1 MNRKPFFYIM
11 IFFLTF
17 IFANVIRNITSGE
30 PLENY
35 LIYALVGLFILA
47 SIISDFIKIF
57 MNGTSRTLSIG
68 SMITALIYAIIIGFS
83 IKGLTI
89 SHESFDRA
97 IYIAYIIFSAILLVL
112 TLYMDNV
119 RKRSDKVERK

>member
-57 MNGTSRTLSIG
+57 MDGTTHTLTMGSR
-68 SMITALIYAIIIGFS
+68 ITALMYAVIIALS
-83 IKGLTI
+83 IKGLTM

-112 TLYMDNV
+112 TLYMDRV
-119 RKRSDKVERK
+119 RRKSETLK

>member
-57 MNGTSRTLSIG
+57 MDGTTRTLTMG
-68 SMITALIYAIIIGFS
+68 SMITALIYAVIIALS
-83 IKGLTI
+83 IKGLTM

-112 TLYMDNV
+112 TLYMDRV
-119 RKRSDKVERK
+119 RRKSAALK

>member
-57 MNGTSRTLSIG
+57 MDGTTHTLTMG
-68 SMITALIYAIIIGFS
+68 SMITALIYAVIIALS
-83 IKGLTI
+83 IKGLTM

-112 TLYMDNV
+112 TLYMDRV
-119 RKRSDKVERK
+119 RRKSEALK

>member
-17 IFANVIRNITSGE
+17 IFVNVIRNITSGE

-57 MNGTSRTLSIG
+57 MDGTTRTFTMG
-68 SMITALIYAIIIGFS
+68 SMITALIYAVIIALS
-83 IKGLTI
+83 IKGLTM

-112 TLYMDNV
+112 TLYMDRV
-119 RKRSDKVERK
+119 RRKSAALK

>member
-35 LIYALVGLFILA
+35 LVYALVGLFILA

-57 MNGTSRTLSIG
+57 MDGTTRTLTMG
-68 SMITALIYAIIIGFS
+68 SRITALMYAVIIALS
-83 IKGLTI
+83 IKGLTM

-112 TLYMDNV
+112 TLYMDRV
-119 RKRSDKVERK
+119 RRKSEALK

>member
-47 SIISDFIKIF
+47 SIISDFVKIF
-57 MNGTSRTLSIG
+57 MDGTTRTLTMG
-68 SMITALIYAIIIGFS
+68 SRITALIYAVIIALS
-83 IKGLTI
+83 IKGLTM

-112 TLYMDNV
+112 TLYMDRV
-119 RKRSDKVERK
+119 RRKSETLK

>member
-57 MNGTSRTLSIG
+57 MDGTTRTLTMG
-68 SMITALIYAIIIGFS
+68 SRITALIYAVIIALS
-83 IKGLTI
+83 IKGLTM

-112 TLYMDNV
+112 TLYMDRV
-119 RKRSDKVERK
+119 RRKAEALK

>member
-57 MNGTSRTLSIG
+57 MDGTTRTLTMG
-68 SMITALIYAIIIGFS
+68 SRITALMYAVIIALS
-83 IKGLTI
+83 IKGLTM

-112 TLYMDNV
+112 TLYMDRV
-119 RKRSDKVERK
+119 RRKSEAVK

>member
-57 MNGTSRTLSIG
+57 MDGTTRTLTMG
-68 SMITALIYAIIIGFS
+68 SRITALMYAVIIALS
-83 IKGLTI
+83 IKGLTM

-97 IYIAYIIFSAILLVL
+97 IYIAYIIFSAILLIL
-112 TLYMDNV
+112 TLYMESV
-119 RKRSDKVERK
+119 RRKSEALK

>member
-57 MNGTSRTLSIG
+57 MDGTTRTLTMG
-68 SMITALIYAIIIGFS
+68 SMITALIYAVIIALS
-83 IKGLTI
+83 IKGLTM

-112 TLYMDNV
+112 TLYMDRV
-119 RKRSDKVERK
+119 RRKAEALK

>member
-57 MNGTSRTLSIG
+57 MDGTTRTLTMG
-68 SMITALIYAIIIGFS
+68 SMITALIYAVIIALS
-83 IKGLTI
+83 IKGLTM
-89 SHESFDRA
+89 SHESFDRT

-112 TLYMDNV
+112 TLYMDRV
-119 RKRSDKVERK
+119 RRKSETLK

>member
-57 MNGTSRTLSIG
+57 MDGTTRTFTMG
-68 SMITALIYAIIIGFS
+68 SMITALIYAVIIALS
-83 IKGLTI
+83 IKGLTM

-112 TLYMDNV
+112 TLYMDRV
-119 RKRSDKVERK
+119 RRKSETLK

>member
-47 SIISDFIKIF
+47 SIISDFNRMF
-57 MNGTSRTLSIG
+57 MDGTTRTLTMG
-68 SMITALIYAIIIGFS
+68 SMITALIYAVIIALS
-83 IKGLTI
+83 IKGLTM

-112 TLYMDNV
+112 TLYMDRV
-119 RKRSDKVERK
+119 RRKSETLK

>member
-57 MNGTSRTLSIG
+57 MDETTRTLTMG
-68 SMITALIYAIIIGFS
+68 SRITALIYAVIIALS
-83 IKGLTI
+83 IKGLTM

-97 IYIAYIIFSAILLVL
+97 IYIACIIFSAILLVL
-112 TLYMDNV
+112 TLYMDRV
-119 RKRSDKVERK
+119 RRKSETLK

>member
-57 MNGTSRTLSIG
+57 MDGTTRTFTMG
-68 SMITALIYAIIIGFS
+68 SMITAFIYAVIIALS
-83 IKGLTI
+83 IKGLTM

-97 IYIAYIIFSAILLVL
+97 IYIAYIMFSAILLVL
-112 TLYMDNV
+112 TLYMDRV
-119 RKRSDKVERK
+119 RRKSETLK

>member
-57 MNGTSRTLSIG
+57 MDGTTRTLTMG
-68 SMITALIYAIIIGFS
+68 SRITALIYAVIIALS
-83 IKGLTI
+83 IKGFTM

-112 TLYMDNV
+112 TLYMDRV
-119 RKRSDKVERK
+119 RRKAEALK

>member
-17 IFANVIRNITSGE
+17 VFANVIRNITSGE

-57 MNGTSRTLSIG
+57 MDGTTRTLTMG
-68 SMITALIYAIIIGFS
+68 SMITALIYAVIIALS
-83 IKGLTI
+83 IKGLTM

-112 TLYMDNV
+112 TLYMDRV
-119 RKRSDKVERK
+119 RRKSETLK

>member
-1 MNRKPFFYIM
+1 MNRKLFFYIM

-57 MNGTSRTLSIG
+57 MDGTTRTFTMG
-68 SMITALIYAIIIGFS
+68 SMITALIYAVIIALS
-83 IKGLTI
+83 IKGLTM

-112 TLYMDNV
+112 TLYMDRV
-119 RKRSDKVERK
+119 RRKSEALK

>member
-17 IFANVIRNITSGE
+17 IFANVIRNITSDE

-57 MNGTSRTLSIG
+57 MDGTTRTLTMG
-68 SMITALIYAIIIGFS
+68 SMITALIYAVIIALS
-83 IKGLTI
+83 IKGLTM

-112 TLYMDNV
+112 TLYMDSV
-119 RKRSDKVERK
+119 RRKSEALK

>member
-57 MNGTSRTLSIG
+57 MDGTTRTLTMG
-68 SMITALIYAIIIGFS
+68 SMITALIYAVIIPLS
-83 IKGLTI
+83 IKGLTM

-112 TLYMDNV
+112 TLYMDRV
-119 RKRSDKVERK
+119 RRKSEALK

>member
-57 MNGTSRTLSIG
+57 MDGTTRTFTMGSI
-68 SMITALIYAIIIGFS
+68 ITAFIYAVIIALS
-83 IKGLTI
+83 IKGLTM

-112 TLYMDNV
+112 TLYMDRV
-119 RKRSDKVERK
+119 RRKSEALK

>member
-17 IFANVIRNITSGE
+17 IFANIIRNITSGE

-57 MNGTSRTLSIG
+57 MDGTTRTLTMG
-68 SMITALIYAIIIGFS
+68 SMITALMYAVIIPLS
-83 IKGLTI
+83 IKGLTM

-112 TLYMDNV
+112 TLYMDRV
-119 RKRSDKVERK
+119 RRKSEALK

>member
-57 MNGTSRTLSIG
+57 MDGTTRTFTMG
-68 SMITALIYAIIIGFS
+68 SMITALIYAVIIALS
-83 IKGLTI
+83 IKGLTM

-112 TLYMDNV
+112 TLYMDRV
-119 RKRSDKVERK
+119 RRKSAALK

>member
-17 IFANVIRNITSGE
+17 IFANVIRNIISSE

-57 MNGTSRTLSIG
+57 MDGTTRTLTMG
-68 SMITALIYAIIIGFS
+68 SRITALMYAVIIALS
-83 IKGLTI
+83 IKGLTM

-112 TLYMDNV
+112 TLYMDHV
-119 RKRSDKVERK
+119 RRKSEALK

>member
-17 IFANVIRNITSGE
+17 IFANVIRNIISGE

-57 MNGTSRTLSIG
+57 MDGTTRTLTMG
-68 SMITALIYAIIIGFS
+68 SRITALMYAVIIALS
-83 IKGLTI
+83 IKGLTM

-112 TLYMDNV
+112 TLYMDRV
-119 RKRSDKVERK
+119 RRKSETLK

>member
-57 MNGTSRTLSIG
+57 MDGTTRTLTMG
-68 SMITALIYAIIIGFS
+68 SMITALIYAVIIALS
-83 IKGLTI
+83 IKGLTM

-112 TLYMDNV
+112 TLYMDRV
-119 RKRSDKVERK
+119 RRKSETLK

>member
-57 MNGTSRTLSIG
+57 MDGTTRTFTMG
-68 SMITALIYAIIIGFS
+68 SMITALMYAVIIALS
-83 IKGLTI
+83 IKGLTM

-112 TLYMDNV
+112 TLYMDRV
-119 RKRSDKVERK
+119 RRKSETLK

>member
-57 MNGTSRTLSIG
+57 MDGTTRTLTMG
-68 SMITALIYAIIIGFS
+68 SRITALMYAVIIALS
-83 IKGLTI
+83 IKGLTM

-112 TLYMDNV
+112 TLYMDRV
-119 RKRSDKVERK
+119 RRKSETLK

>member
-57 MNGTSRTLSIG
+57 MGGTTRTLTMG
-68 SMITALIYAIIIGFS
+68 SMITALIYAVIIALS
-83 IKGLTI
+83 IKGLTM

-112 TLYMDNV
+112 TLYMDRV
-119 RKRSDKVERK
+119 RRKAEALK

>member
-57 MNGTSRTLSIG
+57 MDGTTRTLTIG
-68 SMITALIYAIIIGFS
+68 SMITALMYAVIIALS
-83 IKGLTI
+83 IKGLTM

-112 TLYMDNV
+112 TLYMDRV
-119 RKRSDKVERK
+119 RRKSAALK

>member
-47 SIISDFIKIF
+47 SIVSDFIKIF
-57 MNGTSRTLSIG
+57 MDGTTRTLTMG
-68 SMITALIYAIIIGFS
+68 SRITALMYAVIIALS
-83 IKGLTI
+83 IKGLTM

-112 TLYMDNV
+112 TLYMDRV
-119 RKRSDKVERK
+119 RRKSETLK

>member
-57 MNGTSRTLSIG
+57 MDGTTRKLTMG
-68 SMITALIYAIIIGFS
+68 SMITALIYAVIIALS
-83 IKGLTI
+83 IKGLTM

-112 TLYMDNV
+112 TLYMDRV
-119 RKRSDKVERK
+119 RRKSETLK

>member
-57 MNGTSRTLSIG
+57 MDGTTRTLTMG
-68 SMITALIYAIIIGFS
+68 SRITALMYAVIIALS
-83 IKGLTI
+83 IKGLAM

-112 TLYMDNV
+112 TLYMDRV
-119 RKRSDKVERK
+119 RRKSEALK

>member
-57 MNGTSRTLSIG
+57 MDGTTRTLTMG
-68 SMITALIYAIIIGFS
+68 KVITALMYAVIIALS
-83 IKGLTI
+83 IKGLAM

-112 TLYMDNV
+112 TLYMDRV
-119 RKRSDKVERK
+119 RRKSEALK

>member
-35 LIYALVGLFILA
+35 LVYALVGLFILA

-57 MNGTSRTLSIG
+57 MDGTTHTLTMGSR
-68 SMITALIYAIIIGFS
+68 ITALMYAVIIALS
-83 IKGLTI
+83 IKGLTMF
-89 SHESFDRA
+89 HESFDRA
-97 IYIAYIIFSAILLVL
+97 IYVAYIIFSAILLVL
-112 TLYMDNV
+112 TLYMDRV
-119 RKRSDKVERK
+119 RRKSETLK

>member
-57 MNGTSRTLSIG
+57 MDGTTHTLTMGSR
-68 SMITALIYAIIIGFS
+68 ITALIYAVIIALS
-83 IKGLTI
+83 IKGLTM

-112 TLYMDNV
+112 TLYMDRV
-119 RKRSDKVERK
+119 RRKSETLK

>member
-57 MNGTSRTLSIG
+57 MGGKTRTLTMG
-68 SMITALIYAIIIGFS
+68 SMITALIYAVIIALS
-83 IKGLTI
+83 IKGLTM

-112 TLYMDNV
+112 TLYMDRV
-119 RKRSDKVERK
+119 RRKSEALK

>member
-17 IFANVIRNITSGE
+17 IFANVIRNIISGE

-47 SIISDFIKIF
+47 SIISDFIRSLW
-57 MNGTSRTLSIG
+57 M
-68 SMITALIYAIIIGFS
+68 
-83 IKGLTI
+83 
-89 SHESFDRA
+89 EQRA
-97 IYIAYIIFSAILLVL
+97 RLQWAAG
-112 TLYMDNV
+112 
-119 RKRSDKVERK
+119 